1 MNKNLQ
7 KKYGISKKLR
17 ERTYKFALGIFE
29 LCSKLP
35 NSDETRIIKRQLLK
49 AGSSVGANLEEA
61 DGSLTLNDFI
71 YRVDISFRGWN
82 KIHCTLINLILSSY
96 IYICCLFLIV
106 CVLFHPLKECKESR
120 YWLRFIIDRK
130 LVKQVI
136 VLPHLDESIE
146 LIKILSTII
155 YKCLK

>member
-1 MNKNLQ
+1 MSKNLQ
-7 KKYGISKKLR
+7 KKFSISIELR

-35 NSDETRIIKRQLLK
+35 NTDEARIIKRQLLK

-61 DGSLTLNDFI
+61 DGSLTINDFV
-71 YRVDISFRGWN
+71 YRVDISF
-82 KIHCTLINLILSSY
+82 
-96 IYICCLFLIV
+96 
-106 CVLFHPLKECKESR
+106 KECKESR
-120 YWLRFIIDRK
+120 YWLRLIIDRK
-130 LVKQVI
+130 LLKKEI
-136 VLPHLDESIE
+136 VLALLNESLE

>member
-1 MNKNLQ
+1 MSKNLQ
-7 KKYGISKKLR
+7 KKYGISKELR

-35 NSDETRIIKRQLLK
+35 NTNEARTIKRQLLK

-71 YRVDISFRGWN
+71 YRVDISF
-82 KIHCTLINLILSSY
+82 
-96 IYICCLFLIV
+96 
-106 CVLFHPLKECKESR
+106 KECKESR
-120 YWLRFIIDRK
+120 YWLRLIVDRK
-130 LVKQVI
+130 LLQREI
-136 VLPHLDESIE
+136 VQPLLDESLE

>member
-1 MNKNLQ
+1 MSKNLQ
-7 KKYGISKKLR
+7 KKFGISKELR
-17 ERTYKFALGIFE
+17 ERTYKFALRIFE

-35 NSDETRIIKRQLLK
+35 NTDEARTVKRQLLK

-71 YRVDISFRGWN
+71 YRVDISF
-82 KIHCTLINLILSSY
+82 
-96 IYICCLFLIV
+96 
-106 CVLFHPLKECKESR
+106 KECKESR
-120 YWLRFIIDRK
+120 YWLRLIVDRK
-130 LVKQVI
+130 LLQREI
-136 VLPHLDESIE
+136 VQPLLDESLE

>member
-1 MNKNLQ
+1 MSKNLE
-7 KKYGISKKLR
+7 KKYGISKELR

-35 NSDETRIIKRQLLK
+35 NSDEARIIKRQLLK

-61 DGSLTLNDFI
+61 DSSLTLNDFI
-71 YRVDISFRGWN
+71 YRVDISF
-82 KIHCTLINLILSSY
+82 
-96 IYICCLFLIV
+96 
-106 CVLFHPLKECKESR
+106 KECKESR

-130 LVKQVI
+130 LLKQVI
-136 VLPHLDESIE
+136 VLPHLDESLE

-155 YKCLK
+155 TKCLKN

>member
-1 MNKNLQ
+1 MSKNLQ
-7 KKYGISKKLR
+7 KKFSISKELR
-17 ERTYKFALGIFE
+17 ERTYKFALRIFE

-35 NSDETRIIKRQLLK
+35 NTDEARIIKRQLLK

-71 YRVDISFRGWN
+71 YRVDISF
-82 KIHCTLINLILSSY
+82 
-96 IYICCLFLIV
+96 
-106 CVLFHPLKECKESR
+106 KECKESR
-120 YWLRFIIDRK
+120 YWLRLIGDRK
-130 LVKQVI
+130 LLQREI
-136 VLPHLDESIE
+136 VQPLLDESLE

>member
-1 MNKNLQ
+1 MSKNLQ
-7 KKYGISKKLR
+7 KKYGISKELR

-35 NSDETRIIKRQLLK
+35 NTNEARTIKRQLLK

-71 YRVDISFRGWN
+71 YRVDISF
-82 KIHCTLINLILSSY
+82 
-96 IYICCLFLIV
+96 
-106 CVLFHPLKECKESR
+106 KECKESR
-120 YWLRFIIDRK
+120 YWLRLIVDRK
-130 LVKQVI
+130 LLQREI
-136 VLPHLDESIE
+136 IQPILDESLE

>member
-1 MNKNLQ
+1 MSKNLQ
-7 KKYGISKKLR
+7 KKFSISIELR

-35 NSDETRIIKRQLLK
+35 NTDEARIIKRQLLK

-61 DGSLTLNDFI
+61 DGSLTINDFV
-71 YRVDISFRGWN
+71 YRVDISF
-82 KIHCTLINLILSSY
+82 
-96 IYICCLFLIV
+96 
-106 CVLFHPLKECKESR
+106 KECKESR
-120 YWLRFIIDRK
+120 YWLRK
-130 LVKQVI
+130 GI
-136 VLPHLDESIE
+136 VQTLLDESLE

>member
-1 MNKNLQ
+1 MSKNLQ
-7 KKYGISKKLR
+7 KKYGISKELR

-35 NSDETRIIKRQLLK
+35 NTDEARIIKRQLLK
-49 AGSSVGANLEEA
+49 AGSSVGVPIYIGKEA

-71 YRVDISFRGWN
+71 YRVDISF
-82 KIHCTLINLILSSY
+82 
-96 IYICCLFLIV
+96 
-106 CVLFHPLKECKESR
+106 KECKESR
-120 YWLRFIIDRK
+120 YWLRLIVDRK
-130 LVKQVI
+130 LLQREI
-136 VLPHLDESIE
+136 VQPLLDESLE

>member
-1 MNKNLQ
+1 MSKNLQ
-7 KKYGISKKLR
+7 KKFSISIELR

-35 NSDETRIIKRQLLK
+35 NTDEARIIKRQLLK

-61 DGSLTLNDFI
+61 DGSLTINDFV
-71 YRVDISFRGWN
+71 YRVDISF
-82 KIHCTLINLILSSY
+82 
-96 IYICCLFLIV
+96 
-106 CVLFHPLKECKESR
+106 KECKESR
-120 YWLRFIIDRK
+120 YWLRLIVDRK
-130 LVKQVI
+130 LLKKGI
-136 VLPHLDESIE
+136 VQTLLDESLE